1 MNRIV
6 IPQVSRRTP
15 ICNYE
20 STRATWSSACGRLFA
35 LLLVVFVTRVTPLPA
50 QDTVRT
56 SRDSIAARLE
66 RAEEAIALLR
76 QQLGDQ
82 SGVQTRSRMT
92 MELNG
97 RVLMHAFS
105 NTRRVNNADVPTFV
119 RPDTNTG
126 FPLGGAGMAIRQTTL
141 GFAVSAPDLLGAAFD
156 GGLDVDF
163 FGGQQPSSGGRT
175 FPLVRMRVARATLKW
190 PNAELMVGQE
200 SPLMS
205 PLNPV
210 SLASIGIPGFTSAGN
225 LWLWLPQA
233 RLTLETSGNT
243 RVGIAGAVLAPTS
256 GEAAGL
262 FDTDFDLAERSRR
275 PFVEG
280 RAHLGWGSDAMAGAI
295 GVSAHGGW
303 FVRPNSSNQR
313 EGFAFAADGKIPL
326 SSHVELRGEW
336 YTGDGMRGLGG
347 GAVGQLFDTNGEPVH
362 STGYWGQVNIT
373 LTQRV
378 TLGGGFGIDDPDNDF
393 LGTGGRLKNTTT
405 EVHLNLRP
413 AGPLVLGVEYR
424 QMKTTYAFGPLTND
438 HLNIAVGF
446 AF

>member
-1 MNRIV
+1 M
-6 IPQVSRRTP
+6 
-15 ICNYE
+15 
-20 STRATWSSACGRLFA
+20 G
-35 LLLVVFVTRVTPLPA
+35 A
-50 QDTVRT
+50 QDTTRA

-97 RVLMHAFS
+97 RVLMNAFS
-105 NTRRVNNADVPTFV
+105 NTRRVNNVDVPTFV
-119 RPDTNTG
+119 RPDTNLG
-126 FPLGGAGMAIRQTTL
+126 LPLGGAGMAIRQTTL
-141 GFAVSAPDLLGAAFD
+141 GFVVSAPDVLGAAFD

-175 FPLVRMRVARATLKW
+175 FPLIRMRVARAALKW
-190 PNAELMVGQE
+190 RNAELMIGQDA
-200 SPLMS
+200 PLMS

-210 SLASIGIPGFTSAGN
+210 SLATVGIPGFTSAGN

-233 RLTLETSGNT
+233 RLTLETSGKA

-256 GEAAGL
+256 GEATGL
-262 FDTDFDLAERSRR
+262 FDTDLDLAERSRR
-275 PFVEG
+275 PYVEG
-280 RAHLGWGSDAMAGAI
+280 RAHIGWGSDAMAGSI
-295 GVSAHGGW
+295 GASAHGGW

-313 EGFAFAADGKIPL
+313 ESVAFAADGKIPL
-326 SSHVELRGEW
+326 NSHVELRGEW

-347 GAVGQLFDTNGEPVH
+347 GAIGQLFDTNGEPVH
-362 STGYWGQVNIT
+362 STGYWGQVNLT

-378 TLGGGFGIDDPDNDF
+378 TFGGGYGADDPDDDF
-393 LGTGGRLKNTTT
+393 LGTGGRLKNTTAA
-405 EVHLNLRP
+405 VQLSLRP
-413 AGPLVLGVEYR
+413 AGPLVLGFEYR
-424 QMKTTYAFGPLTND
+424 QMKTTYAAGPLTND

-446 AF
+446 VF

>member
-1 MNRIV
+1 M
-6 IPQVSRRTP
+6 T
-15 ICNYE
+15 
-20 STRATWSSACGRLFA
+20 L
-35 LLLVVFVTRVTPLPA
+35 VTPGRA

-92 MELNG
+92 MEING

-126 FPLGGAGMAIRQTTL
+126 LPLGGAGMAIRQTTL
-141 GFAVSAPDLLGAAFD
+141 GFALSAPDVLGAAFD

-262 FDTDFDLAERSRR
+262 FETDFDLAERSRR

-280 RAHLGWGSDAMAGAI
+280 RAHLSWGSDAMAGSI

-326 SSHVELRGEW
+326 NSHVELRGEW

-362 STGYWGQVNIT
+362 STGYWGQMNVT
-373 LTQRV
+373 LTPRV
-378 TLGGGFGIDDPDNDF
+378 TLGGGFGMDDPDNDF
-393 LGTGGRLKNTTT
+393 LGTGGRLKNATT

-413 AGPLVLGVEYR
+413 AGPLVLGFEYR
-424 QMKTTYAFGPLTND
+424 QMRTTYASGPLTND
-438 HLNIAVGF
+438 HLNVAVGF
-446 AF
+446 VF